1 MSFMDLFNYPYTK
14 YIFFFF
20 GWLQKINIWIN
31 PSNIIT
37 TIFTQYNYLGIFSI
51 FLLYIFTLFIL
62 LISAKAMNN
71 KVLIID
77 LWYKMPKFIFGFFL
91 IFLLTI
97 ILQKIFN
104 LDLSTTYLQVET
116 FMQFFINI
124 LFYWFIN

>member
-1 MSFMDLFNYPYTK
+1 
-14 YIFFFF
+14 
-20 GWLQKINIWIN
+20 
-31 PSNIIT
+31 
-37 TIFTQYNYLGIFSI
+37 
-51 FLLYIFTLFIL
+51 
-62 LISAKAMNN
+62 MNN

-116 FMQFFINI
+116 FMQFFFLLTFFSIGLSTNI
-124 LFYWFIN
+124 RKIKDIKAKKLISHF